1 MKANKNSCSVYVT
14 FVKGIEVKTVELC
27 SLEAATEYITDVII
41 KNDWKFMSMTR
52 GTEYKEQITLTEE
65 QQKVYNVIRKDAEFY
80 MEQGQFTITA
90 SHFGGLPFKVV
101 LSVLHELETL
111 GLITLFPDRSCYFD
125 GQINNF

>member
-1 MKANKNSCSVYVT
+1 MKTKRNNCSVYVT

-27 SLEAATEYITDVII
+27 GLEAATEYITDVII

-52 GTEYKEQITLTEE
+52 GTEYKEQTVLTER
-65 QQKVYNVIRKDAEFY
+65 QQEVYNVIRKDAEFY
-80 MEQGQFTITA
+80 MEQGQFTIEA
-90 SHFGGLPFKVV
+90 SHFGGLSFKVV
-101 LSVLHELETL
+101 LSVLHELEAL